1 MTGDEGGIDRWLAWA
16 DAYLPPGLADAES
29 VRTVRV
35 AVAQAWLGFAATL
48 GMVALYA
55 SMGSKLAA
63 FALVAVSMGLAAR
76 PSSSDAASRSS
87 TSATR

>member
-35 AVAQAWLGFAATL
+35 AVAQAWLGFAAT
-48 GMVALYA
+48 
-55 SMGSKLAA
+55 
-63 FALVAVSMGLAAR
+63 
-76 PSSSDAASRSS
+76 
-87 TSATR
+87 